1 LSIAGSTPK
10 PWHSESH
17 AQAKRDMN
25 TQIIELLRLRR
36 PNATSDWQQKLPQMA
51 KRLEE
56 ALYSDAASFQEYSD
70 RSTLKGR
77 LQLLASSMGN
87 RIQNRPGSNNPPQ
100 QPPQTLLH
108 SQMQPSNQLQHGNTH
123 PPNQS
128 LSVPS
133 MKLGNGSNPNL
144 NGQMLRANS
153 TSTGSYPLSSSLL
166 YPNNPV
172 ATIDRTQGSRIDNS
186 MQQQNYQMNNR
197 QFVSLQSINPI
208 YGVPG
213 GSQESNTGN
222 QNSNDTPRLSNF
234 PSSDSNFE
242 HSKAISNNG
251 NTNPAMNGT
260 ASHSNQANDPRR
272 SSGSSSHTDEHR
284 KQVLKQQQQRLLL
297 LRHASKCPYEPD
309 QCTVTPHCASMK
321 QLWSHIMSC
330 KDQECPVAHCVSS
343 RYVLSH
349 YSKCKEPNCPVC
361 GPVRDAIKKNSEK
374 NHNIASTFPRGGND
388 DQSTKRARGVTPRAK
403 AIATDNVSCAI
414 YSFTDHQIRAHI
426 SHLQDGLRIKATDV
440 KDICFPLIEDILKH
454 QNGYI
459 FSCPVDPIGLGIPDY
474 PTIIK
479 MPMDIGTVR
488 KRLDIGYYRDIHE
501 CASDVRLC
509 FDNAML
515 YNPSQTEVH
524 KVAKSFKTTFDKD
537 LKKKMDSIERE
548 IETKRLHP
556 DNCPLCG
563 EGEIMFEPPNIYCNG
578 SCNSQ
583 RIRRNSYY
591 YVGSGAYHWCNPC
604 FNELKD
610 PIKLV
615 GGGVLYKKDL
625 VRKKH
630 VEEIKEPWVQCDHC
644 ERWVHQICSLFN
656 GRRNLSVEMPFICPL
671 CLLEQRKKHPD
682 SVVVSEKKTQAAD
695 LPHTLMSEFIE
706 KRVNEC
712 LERAYQQQ
720 ATKLGKSIEDVEKA
734 PALCVRQVSSVDHP
748 QRVREGMLERY
759 KHKNYPSEFPCRT
772 KCVLL
777 FQNLDGQDVILF
789 GMYVYEY
796 GHKTPQPNQ
805 RRVYISYLDSVH
817 YFRPRQYRTPVYHE
831 IIISYL
837 EYVKRRGFH
846 TAHIWACP
854 PMKGDDYIFNCHPQD
869 QKTPKDDRL
878 RLWYVNVLERCKER
892 GIVQEV
898 VDFHTEF
905 MADTSNDATVM
916 PYFDGDYWVGE
927 AENII
932 RNIKSGDISS
942 FDDLDDSGG
951 SDDDGCTRTKRK
963 AKSKSKSKRS
973 VRPRLSR
980 TTSAISRS
988 ERDYV
993 MAKISSIIEP
1003 MKEAFFVARLHSVE
1017 YANECAT
1024 RRAAEISEESNN
1036 SLTNPQ
1042 DDPDRNERKLREEA
1056 LLSEENT
1063 PQMSEIKIEK
1073 DQSRMP
1079 NSSEPLNNSTKQ
1091 EAIATTIGNNAE
1103 SKSDEPSPRST
1114 TTTAE
1119 SSVVDSKPGAVKRQ
1133 LSTSETLRANLSG
1146 RSITEIVLRDDTED
1160 GDDTQ
1165 ENEHFE
1171 TRLAFLN
1178 LCQGNH
1184 YQFDQLRRAK
1194 YTSLMT
1200 LYHLHNPDAP
1210 KFSIVCERCSV
1221 TILTGH
1227 RYNCE
1232 SCEIDY
1238 CQSCYSSNGSKLH
1251 HHPLRPI
1258 VVSGGQPAMQ
1268 LTEEQRRERQR
1279 SISLHLQLLEHASI
1293 CDGIEC
1299 KSKNCQKMKVRYSP
1313 SSLHLLILL
1322 PFAPPPSSSSS
1333 SSSFVMSGVL
1343 ISVFRIF

>member
-1 LSIAGSTPK
+1 
-10 PWHSESH
+10 
-17 AQAKRDMN
+17 MN
-25 TQIIELLRLRR
+25 AQIIELLRLRR

-51 KRLEE
+51 RRLEE
-56 ALYSDAASFQEYSD
+56 ALYNDAASFQEYND
-70 RSTLKGR
+70 RNTLKGR
-77 LQLLASSMGN
+77 LQQLASSMGN
-87 RIQNRPGSNNPPQ
+87 RIQNRPAGSNVPTQ
-100 QPPQTLLH
+100 QPAQTLLH
-108 SQMQPSNQLQHGNTH
+108 GQMQPSNQLQHGSTH
-123 PPNQS
+123 PPSQS

-133 MKLGNGSNPNL
+133 MKIGNGPPNI

-153 TSTGSYPLSSSLL
+153 ASTGSYPLSSSLL
-166 YPNNPV
+166 FPNNPV
-172 ATIDRTQGSRIDNS
+172 AIIDRTQGSRIDNS
-186 MQQQNYQMNNR
+186 NLMQQNYQMNNR
-197 QFVSLQSINPI
+197 QFVSLPLINPL
-208 YGVPG
+208 YEVGEN
-213 GSQESNTGN
+213 STN
-222 QNSNDTPRLSNF
+222 QNSIEAPRQLSNY
-234 PSSDSNFE
+234 PSNDSNFE
-242 HSKAISNNG
+242 NSKSITNG
-251 NTNPAMNGT
+251 NSSMNG
-260 ASHSNQANDPRR
+260 ASHSTQGGNDPRR
-272 SSGSSSHTDEHR
+272 SSGSSSHSDEHR

-297 LRHASKCPYEPD
+297 LRHASKCPNE
-309 QCTVTPHCASMK
+309 QNCSVTPHCASMK
-321 QLWSHIMSC
+321 QLWSHIMGC
-330 KDQECPVAHCVSS
+330 KDQECSVPHCVSS

-374 NHNIASTFPRGGND
+374 NHSIASGLPLSKGGSD
-388 DQSTKRARGVTPRAK
+388 DQSTKPRQRGTTPRAK

-426 SHLQDGLRIKATDV
+426 SHLQDGLRMKATDV
-440 KDICFPLIEDILKH
+440 KDVCFPLVEDILKH

-459 FSCPVDPIGLGIPDY
+459 FSCPVDPVALGIPDY

-488 KRLDIGYYRDIHE
+488 KRLDLGYYRDIHE

-515 YNPSQTEVH
+515 YNPPQTEVH

-537 LKKKMDSIERE
+537 LKKKIDSIERE

-578 SCNSQ
+578 NCNSQ

-591 YVGSGAYHWCNPC
+591 YVGSGSYHWCNPC
-604 FNELKD
+604 YNELKD

-615 GGGVLYKKDL
+615 GGGVLHKKDL

-630 VEEIKEPWVQCDHC
+630 MEEIKEPWVQCDHC

-671 CLLEQRKKHPD
+671 CLLEQRKKYPE
-682 SVVVSEKKTQAAD
+682 SVTVSEKKTQAAD

-706 KRVNEC
+706 KRVHEC
-712 LERAYQQQ
+712 LEKAYQQQ
-720 ATKLGKSIEDVEKA
+720 AIKQGKSIDEIEKS
-734 PALCVRQVSSVDHP
+734 PPLCVRQVSSVDHP

-759 KHKNYPSEFPCRT
+759 KHKNYPNEFPCRT

-878 RLWYVNVLERCKER
+878 RLWYVNVLEKCKER

-905 MADTSNDATVM
+905 MTDVSNDATVM

-932 RNIKSGDISS
+932 RNMKSGGGDRSFSS
-942 FDDLDDSGG
+942 SDDLDDCGSG
-951 SDDDGCTRTKRK
+951 SDDESCHSRTKRK
-963 AKSKSKSKRS
+963 VKSKTKNKRN

-980 TTSAISRS
+980 NTSTTAAAATSQRS

-1017 YANECAT
+1017 YANECAA
-1024 RRAAEISEESNN
+1024 RRAVEIEEAKN

-1042 DDPDRNERKLREEA
+1042 DEDKNELKLREDA

-1063 PQMSEIKIEK
+1063 PSPAPPSSSSQSEIKVEK
-1073 DQSRMP
+1073 EQQSLSPRLSP
-1079 NSSEPLNNSTKQ
+1079 PETTTTTTSVTVSSNNNSTKQ
-1091 EAIATTIGNNAE
+1091 EAMAAVGNNAE
-1103 SKSDEPSPRST
+1103 MKSDEPSPSPRST
-1114 TTTAE
+1114 SEASTTVDT
-1119 SSVVDSKPGAVKRQ
+1119 SSKGSGGGNSKPSAIKRQ
-1133 LSTSETLRANLSG
+1133 LSASESLRANLSG
-1146 RSITEIVLRDDTED
+1146 RSITEIALRDDTED

-1232 SCEIDY
+1232 SCEIDF
-1238 CQSCYSSNGSKLH
+1238 CQNCYSSNGSKLH

-1279 SISLHLQLLEHASI
+1279 SISLHLQLLEHASS
-1293 CDGIEC
+1293 CDGVDC
-1299 KSKNCQKMKVRYSP
+1299 KSKNCQKMKV
-1313 SSLHLLILL
+1313 LTT
-1322 PFAPPPSSSSS
+1322 FPPPSFSLLSSPVCS
-1333 SSSFVMSGVL
+1333 
-1343 ISVFRIF
+1343 